1 MLKEIRRKEVKHE
14 TTDNIRNLF
23 LLQINLLKII
33 G

>member
-23 LLQINLLKII
+23 LL
-33 G
+33 